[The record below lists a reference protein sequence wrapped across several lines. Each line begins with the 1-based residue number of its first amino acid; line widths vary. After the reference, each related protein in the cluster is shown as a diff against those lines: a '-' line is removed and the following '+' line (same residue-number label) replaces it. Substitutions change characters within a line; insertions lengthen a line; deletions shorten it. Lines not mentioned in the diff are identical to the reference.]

1 MSLAFVILS
10 AGCVSYGI
18 AFLLH
23 ILSFAEIW
31 KGGRHAGSVML
42 QAGFLLGTLYFLSQG
57 FQSGYFL
64 PVVNMSAALAFFAW
78 ALAFVYLVLL
88 GKARTE
94 SFGLFL
100 ALLLCVLMIG
110 SLASFG
116 RGRGI
121 QAMVH
126 DHPYLLNPT
135 FVLHVVSAF
144 FAYANFAI
152 SFIASI
158 LYLIGCRE
166 LKEKNS
172 SRFYYKLPSLER
184 LERMVCLPLSWGTP
198 LLLFA
203 TVTGLVWA
211 KHAFGSYLLL
221 DPKTIV
227 TFVVLG
233 CYLLILYRHWVAAVR
248 GKEAARL
255 SIIAFM
261 FIIIGLIET
270 FFLFGKHHFL

>member
-1 MSLAFVILS
+1 MSLAFVILAS
-10 AGCVSYGI
+10 ACVSYGV

-23 ILSFAEIW
+23 VLSFTEIW
-31 KGGRHAGSVML
+31 KRGRFAGFVML
-42 QAGFLLGTLYFLSQG
+42 QAGFLLGTFYFLSQG

-78 ALAFVYLVLL
+78 TLAFVYLMLL

-100 ALLLCVLMIG
+100 ALLLCILMAG

-121 QAMVH
+121 QAMVR
-126 DHPYLLNPT
+126 DHPYLLNPY

-144 FAYANFAI
+144 LAYASFAI
-152 SFIASI
+152 SFIASV
-158 LYLIGCRE
+158 LYLIECRE
-166 LKEKNS
+166 LKKKNVS
-172 SRFYYKLPSLER
+172 GFYHKLPSLER

-198 LLLFA
+198 LLVFA
-203 TVTGLVWA
+203 TLTGLVWA
-211 KHAFGSYLLL
+211 KHAFGSYLFLE
-221 DPKTIV
+221 PKTIV

-233 CYLLILYRHWVAAVR
+233 CYLLILYRHWIAAVR
-248 GKEAARL
+248 GKEMAVL
-255 SIIAFM
+255 SLVAFA
-261 FIIIGLIET
+261 FIVAGFIET
-270 FFLFGKHHFL
+270 FFLFGRHNFL